1 MHKIF
6 ISYSRADYD
15 KVMILKNEIEQ
26 LLGVGSCWV
35 DLDGIESDQ
44 QFVDVIIDAIDKAD
58 IFLFMYSRHSDS
70 SEWTRKEINYAHSE
84 KKRIVF
90 VKLENVQLSK
100 YFRFQFGE
108 HDIIDLQD
116 KKQKEKLLKNLQEWN
131 VKESGVEQQVHEKK
145 EQKSPQN
152 PSNSLFPFFSKLGF
166 VELLLFVSAFVF
178 VINFIIGLPLFVGV
192 NYKNRDYLKEKYPR
206 YWKVISSKKIYIYLL
221 LGINVVLSFFL
232 FCFSCQE
239 YDGSLLI
246 VECVLFV
253 LSVLFGYFCL
263 YSSFSLKYKKKHN
276 GVILFGIPVL
286 FYFCS
291 ILLSLYN
298 KSELHVVSPNVAE
311 VQDSIAR
318 LEFQTETN
326 GETADSVCEYNVNES
341 ELVRSFREA
350 AIHGNPIAQYGLGAC
365 YYRGDGIYKSY
376 KEAVKWWRKAAMQ
389 GSVNAQYWLGYCYE
403 KGKGVNQNHDEAE
416 KWYRKAAEK
425 GYVDAQSR
433 LGDFFYFGAGNTKNY
448 SEAVKWWRKAAEQG
462 DSCALYNLGCCY
474 AQGEGVIQ
482 NHEEAIKWWRK
493 AAAQGYEPAITA
505 LNAEGE

>member
-58 IFLFMYSRHSDS
+58 IFLFMYSPHSDS

-131 VKESGVEQQVHEKK
+131 VKESGMEQQVHEKK
-145 EQKSPQN
+145 EQKDSQN
-152 PSNSLFPFFSKLGF
+152 SSNSLFPFSSQLGF
-166 VELLLFVSAFVF
+166 VEVLLFVSAFVF
-178 VINFIIGLPLFVGV
+178 VINFIIGLPLFLGV
-192 NYKNRDYLKEKYPR
+192 NYKYRDYLSEKYPR
-206 YWKVISSKKIYIYLL
+206 YWKVISNKKRYIYLL

-263 YSSFSLKYKKKHN
+263 YSSFSLKYKKKYN
-276 GVILFGIPVL
+276 GVILFGLPVL

-298 KSELHVVSPNVAE
+298 KTESHVVSPNVAE
-311 VQDSIAR
+311 VQDNIAR
-318 LEFQTETN
+318 SEVQTETN
-326 GETADSVCEYNVNES
+326 GEITDSVCDYGEIEKDNVHNSKIEYCFRGSFDKKES
-341 ELVRSFREA
+341 EMRITDVERLKGYIEQVNTRKKLYLSMWLNKRSLE
-350 AIHGNPIAQYGLGAC
+350 GTVENE
-365 YYRGDGIYKSY
+365 DGKN
-376 KEAVKWWRKAAMQ
+376 V
-389 GSVNAQYWLGYCYE
+389 
-403 KGKGVNQNHDEAE
+403 
-416 KWYRKAAEK
+416 
-425 GYVDAQSR
+425 GYVDCMCEVKDS
-433 LGDFFYFGAGNTKNY
+433 LLTINGELTMLKSDNY
-448 SEAVKWWRKAAEQG
+448 DYSTHKISYSGIVPPSLLVELAK
-462 DSCALYNLGCCY
+462 
-474 AQGEGVIQ
+474 
-482 NHEEAIKWWRK
+482 
-493 AAAQGYEPAITA
+493 
-505 LNAEGE
+505 

>member
-1 MHKIF
+1 MKDILLKVQIQTFIRFLMHKIF

-58 IFLFMYSRHSDS
+58 IFLFMYSPHSDS

-131 VKESGVEQQVHEKK
+131 VKESGMEQQVHEKK
-145 EQKSPQN
+145 EQKDSQN
-152 PSNSLFPFFSKLGF
+152 SSNSLFPFSSQLGF
-166 VELLLFVSAFVF
+166 VEVLLFVSAFVF
-178 VINFIIGLPLFVGV
+178 VINFIIGLPLFLGV
-192 NYKNRDYLKEKYPR
+192 NYKYRDYLSEKYPR
-206 YWKVISSKKIYIYLL
+206 YWKVISNKKRYIYLL

-263 YSSFSLKYKKKHN
+263 YSSFSLKYKKKYN
-276 GVILFGIPVL
+276 GVILFGLPVL
-286 FYFCS
+286 FYF
-291 ILLSLYN
+291 
-298 KSELHVVSPNVAE
+298 
-311 VQDSIAR
+311 
-318 LEFQTETN
+318 
-326 GETADSVCEYNVNES
+326 
-341 ELVRSFREA
+341 
-350 AIHGNPIAQYGLGAC
+350 
-365 YYRGDGIYKSY
+365 
-376 KEAVKWWRKAAMQ
+376 
-389 GSVNAQYWLGYCYE
+389 
-403 KGKGVNQNHDEAE
+403 
-416 KWYRKAAEK
+416 
-425 GYVDAQSR
+425 
-433 LGDFFYFGAGNTKNY
+433 
-448 SEAVKWWRKAAEQG
+448 
-462 DSCALYNLGCCY
+462 
-474 AQGEGVIQ
+474 
-482 NHEEAIKWWRK
+482 
-493 AAAQGYEPAITA
+493 
-505 LNAEGE
+505 